1 MMTPAATP
9 ERNQGIGWGIGEEEK
24 GERSS
29 HSKRKGGG
37 RRGRVVRRPLLLTP
51 FGEDPPSRVIF

>member
-29 HSKRKGGG
+29 HSKRKGG
-37 RRGRVVRRPLLLTP
+37 RGKEGKSST
-51 FGEDPPSRVIF
+51 